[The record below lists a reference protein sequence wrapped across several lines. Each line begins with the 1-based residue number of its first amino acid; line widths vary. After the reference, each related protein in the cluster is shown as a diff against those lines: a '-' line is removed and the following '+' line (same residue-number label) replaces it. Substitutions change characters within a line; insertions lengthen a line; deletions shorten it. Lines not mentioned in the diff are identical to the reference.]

1 MGSFREYFLA
11 TRAWHRTL
19 LDEADLEFLRKL
31 PTLDWFEW
39 G

>member
-1 MGSFREYFLA
+1 MGSFREYSLA

-19 LDEADLEFLRKL
+19 LDEADVEFLRKL